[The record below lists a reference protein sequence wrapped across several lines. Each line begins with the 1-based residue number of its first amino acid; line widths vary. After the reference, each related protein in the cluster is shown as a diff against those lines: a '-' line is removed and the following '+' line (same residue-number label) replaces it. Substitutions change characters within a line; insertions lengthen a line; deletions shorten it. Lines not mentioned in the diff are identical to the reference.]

1 MSSSQCREFSVA
13 KVEFNYSTG
22 TWKTKTYFLPSY
34 NGDYVLLTPRDL
46 LTRDDT
52 FINRVDMINNL
63 ENIAPSIEDA
73 SLRFELNQYF
83 RDVLRKKKKEMRKTE
98 KERKATELIYF
109 NPQIIDYYIK
119 YKEDMK
125 EEATSISQ
133 QVVGEVRQLFNY
145 QLQDLARL
153 LQNQTAFYDIAPN
166 SYDESY
172 RRVLFLKSVIED
184 MDGYRL
190 FYIDG
195 KPIKRENDLQIM
207 YRLVW
212 YATDFDVNR
221 EVNNGRGPADFKISK
236 GAHDATLV
244 EFKLASNS
252 KLKINLQNQAEIYQ
266 KASGANRTIK
276 VILYFTEEEYIKTQK
291 ILKEIGLD
299 NCKDIVLINAIG
311 NKPSASNAT
320 SIND

>member
-1 MSSSQCREFSVA
+1 
-13 KVEFNYSTG
+13 
-22 TWKTKTYFLPSY
+22 
-34 NGDYVLLTPRDL
+34 
-46 LTRDDT
+46 
-52 FINRVDMINNL
+52 MINNL
-63 ENIAPSIEDA
+63 ENIAPSIVDA

-83 RDVLRKKKKEMRKTE
+83 RDVLRKKKKEMSKTE

-320 SIND
+320 SIDD